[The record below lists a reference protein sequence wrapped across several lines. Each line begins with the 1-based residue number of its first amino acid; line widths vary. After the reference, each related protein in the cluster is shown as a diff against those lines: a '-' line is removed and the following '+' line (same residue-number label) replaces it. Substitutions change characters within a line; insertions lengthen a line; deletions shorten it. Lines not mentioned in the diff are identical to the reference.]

1 MPNRSR
7 WDAMANPKSV
17 KEYGVLAADAIAV
30 GDLCWIDKRT
40 GTVKSFAHADAW
52 TGSTAGSQG
61 KVAENFVGVAMSAHA
76 ANDGA
81 NLTVRVAGKG
91 VFGYPVTTAATFE
104 VGDYITASKDPSGN
118 LLFAQAV
125 DKGALG
131 DPGEPSGLTRE
142 ICIGKAAK
150 RYLVAASVIEV
161 DIQGMREAGSGPRM
175 YLTS

>member
-30 GDLCWIDKRT
+30 GDLVWLDKRT
-40 GTVKSFAHADAW
+40 GTVKAFSHSDAW
-52 TGSTAGSQG
+52 TGTTAGSQG
-61 KVAENFVGVAMSAHA
+61 KVAENFVGHAMSAHA
-76 ANDGA
+76 ANDSV

-91 VFGYPVTTAATFE
+91 VFGYTVTTPATFE
-104 VGDYITASKDPSGN
+104 VGDLIMASKDPSGN
-118 LLFAQAV
+118 LLFAAQV

-131 DPGEPSGLTRE
+131 DPGEPTSLARE
-142 ICIGKAAK
+142 LCIGKAAK
-150 RYLVAASVIEV
+150 RYLVATAVVEV
-161 DIQGMREAGSGPRM
+161 EIQGMREAGSGPRM